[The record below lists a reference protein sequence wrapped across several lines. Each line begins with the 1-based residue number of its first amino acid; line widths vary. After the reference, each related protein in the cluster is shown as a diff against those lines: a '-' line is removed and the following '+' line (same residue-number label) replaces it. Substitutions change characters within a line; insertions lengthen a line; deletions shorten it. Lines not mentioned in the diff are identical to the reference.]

1 MGRKPA
7 LLVLILTSAVAAAQE
22 APAARGRATD
32 GTYAL
37 FSAGRPNYGDQWL
50 FGTTLGG
57 FLQWN
62 KWVGVDGRFV
72 ILPWGPSPNH
82 QYAAVIGP
90 RLAYTRSGWTGFG
103 TFEGGPGHA
112 RYPAGVTPAGVPY
125 AGGAD
130 TEPAW
135 WVTGGLD
142 YQAGSRFSVRVGE
155 FDYGKIYVLNNGLNP
170 KSISAGLVFRPF

>member
-1 MGRKPA
+1 MARKPA
-7 LLVLILTSAVAAAQE
+7 LLVLILTSAVAAAQQ
-22 APAARGRATD
+22 APAAKSGATD

-90 RLAYTRSGWTGFG
+90 RLAYT
-103 TFEGGPGHA
+103 A
-112 RYPAGVTPAGVPY
+112 AAGQDSAPLKAVSATPAIPPASRLQGCRMPR
-125 AGGAD
+125 ARIPSPPGG
-130 TEPAW
+130 
-135 WVTGGLD
+135 
-142 YQAGSRFSVRVGE
+142 
-155 FDYGKIYVLNNGLNP
+155 
-170 KSISAGLVFRPF
+170 